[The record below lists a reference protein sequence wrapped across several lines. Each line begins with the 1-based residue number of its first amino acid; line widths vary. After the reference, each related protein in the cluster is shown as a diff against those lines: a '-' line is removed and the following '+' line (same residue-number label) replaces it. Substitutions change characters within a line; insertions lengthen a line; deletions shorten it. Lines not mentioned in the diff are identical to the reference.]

1 MSKTLESGNTYW
13 ECDKRRIGSGCN
25 AKVVLDQ
32 QDNFLRQSAEH
43 THTPDLEKVLVE
55 KSRSTIKRAAI
66 EINVSTQNM
75 IAANIAGL
83 TNSVL
88 PKL

>member
-43 THTPDLEKVLVE
+43 THAPDLEKVLVE